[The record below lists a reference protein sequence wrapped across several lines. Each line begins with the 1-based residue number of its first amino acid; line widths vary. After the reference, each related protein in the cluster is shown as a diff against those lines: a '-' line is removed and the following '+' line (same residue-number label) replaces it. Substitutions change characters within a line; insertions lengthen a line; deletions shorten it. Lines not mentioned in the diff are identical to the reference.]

1 MKPLTLQEV
10 VAVYPPMGP
19 YSKAKIRPNLDK
31 YSRQFIGLS
40 PFCVLSTADAEGRQ
54 DVTPRGGTPGF
65 VRVLD
70 DNTIMMPDRPGN
82 NILDSLR
89 NLTTGPGRVGL
100 LFFIPG
106 FDETL
111 RVNGRAE
118 VLHDAAMCEDYTE
131 FGKPARSVL
140 RIAVEEAYLHCG
152 KALMRSRLWEA
163 DAQQDRMQMPSI
175 SDIIKE
181 QADLDRPSNT
191 HEQVLA
197 RNRDS
202 L

>member
-1 MKPLTLQEV
+1 MKPLTLSEV
-10 VAVYPPMGP
+10 EAVYPPMGP
-19 YSKAKIRPNLDK
+19 YSKAKIRPSLDE
-31 YSRQFIGLS
+31 YSRQFIALS
-40 PFCVLSTADAEGRQ
+40 PFCVMSTADAEGHQ
-54 DVTPRGGTPGF
+54 DVTPRGGMPGF
-65 VRVLD
+65 VRVID
-70 DNTIMMPDRPGN
+70 DNIVMLPDRPGN

-100 LFFIPG
+100 LFFVPG

-118 VLHDAAMCEDYTE
+118 VLHDPALCEDYTE

-140 RIAVEEAYLHCG
+140 RITVEEAYLHCG

-175 SDIIKE
+175 SDIISE
-181 QADLDRPSNT
+181 QADLDRPRST
-191 HEQVLA
+191 HEQVLT
-197 RNRDS
+197 RYKDT

>member
-1 MKPLTLQEV
+1 M
-10 VAVYPPMGP
+10 
-19 YSKAKIRPNLDK
+19 
-31 YSRQFIGLS
+31 
-40 PFCVLSTADAEGRQ
+40 
-54 DVTPRGGTPGF
+54 
-65 VRVLD
+65 
-70 DNTIMMPDRPGN
+70 
-82 NILDSLR
+82 
-89 NLTTGPGRVGL
+89 GL

-118 VLHDAAMCEDYTE
+118 VRHDAALCEDYTE
-131 FGKPARSVL
+131 FGKPARSLL
-140 RIAVEEAYLHCG
+140 RITVEEAYLHCG

-163 DAQQDRMQMPSI
+163 DAQQDRLQMPSI
-175 SDIIKE
+175 SDIIKD

-197 RNRDS
+197 RYKDS